1 MENQKRVPLISVLII
16 LLCISVCIGATYAY
30 FASSVASNG
39 NKVKAGKLDVDLQLL
54 TDSSTNT
61 WLTITESADPVFN
74 YELWEPGYT
83 AVKVLRV
90 VNNGN
95 LAVKWEAR
103 FISNTAVSELADVIQ
118 VDVKTGNGNGEISYP
133 ANVTELL
140 NNTWGESKENLK
152 SCINS
157 AAPIA
162 SGTLLST
169 DPKAST
175 YIVIAL
181 HMPIEADNTYQ
192 DQLLGEFDIE
202 IVATQFI
209 YESDAFGSDYDEG
222 AKFPCEHPATEVIEG
237 YEPTYEQT
245 GLTDGKKCIICTE
258 VVEQQEEIPM
268 LVEKEYYNLEFS
280 RHEDDNGLPYYSVR
294 GKNGYNLESTDIVI
308 PSTYYGYP
316 VTEIEDEA
324 FYQFSNI
331 TSIEI
336 PDSIT
341 SIGSEAFRSCYQ
353 MPSIEIPN
361 SVTSIGEYAFSDCG
375 LESLELP
382 DSVTSIGEYAF
393 HNNGSLKSVTLPN
406 SITNIEWGTFAYC
419 DNLTDVTI
427 PDSVESIDG
436 SAFYDCFALENVTI
450 GDGVKSIGRTA
461 FFRCRALKNVTFG
474 ENSELTS
481 IGNSAFIYCENL
493 QSITIPNSVT
503 SIGEDAF
510 YECASLTSLTVP
522 NGVTSVGVRAF
533 SQCTS
538 LANVTL
544 PDTLTRIES
553 GTFGNCIALTSITV
567 GNNLTSIGSSAFEGC
582 YMLKNIT
589 LPDTVTSV
597 ENKAFYR
604 CNLVNFPF
612 GESSQLTTI
621 GVSAFYY
628 CDFKSVIIPD
638 SVITIGERAFQNCD
652 KLTNVTLGDGLTDI
666 DYAAFGW
673 CTALKNVT
681 FGSNGPM
688 SVNSGLFNGS
698 TALTAIYITDLAAWC
713 NIDFSG
719 TSYHPLSSIEN
730 LYLNDEILTG
740 ELVIPDHITKIGAY
754 TFYGYDKLTSVEIGN
769 GVTSIGMG
777 AFENCIALESVTI
790 GNNVTSIGSNAF
802 YGCDSLESAAF
813 GQSEGWYTGYYE
825 EEYVTID
832 ISATND
838 LTDHAIAATCLKD
851 TYCWYDW
858 SRNQ

>member
-268 LVEKEYYNLEFS
+268 LVEKEYPDLVFT
-280 RHEDDNGLPYYSVR
+280 RHEGANGSYYSVR
-294 GKNGYNLESTDIVI
+294 GADSITSTDIEI

-324 FYQFSNI
+324 FLGSNI
-331 TSIEI
+331 IKSVKM
-336 PDSIT
+336 PNSIT
-341 SIGSEAFRSCYQ
+341 DIGDYAFYFCESLTSVTMPEDITELGKGVFWGCTSL
-353 MPSIEIPN
+353 PSITIPN
-361 SVTSIGEYAFSDCG
+361 SVTSIDCSFGNCDSLTHIEIPDSVTSIDDRAFLSCDN
-375 LESLELP
+375 LESVTIGEGVSNIGYQVFAECPKLESVTIGSNVTSSGEAAFGWCTSLTGVTMP
-382 DSVTSIGEYAF
+382 DTLTDIGKQAFAGCTSLKDVIIPSNVTTIENSAFAGCTGLTDVTIPNSVITLGNGAFYKCEGLTSVTIGNGVTSIGDSTFEGCYRLTSITIGDSVTSIGEYAF
-393 HNNGSLKSVTLPN
+393 
-406 SITNIEWGTFAYC
+406 Y
-419 DNLTDVTI
+419 
-427 PDSVESIDG
+427 
-436 SAFYDCFALENVTI
+436 
-450 GDGVKSIGRTA
+450 
-461 FFRCRALKNVTFG
+461 RCA
-474 ENSELTS
+474 
-481 IGNSAFIYCENL
+481 
-493 QSITIPNSVT
+493 
-503 SIGEDAF
+503 
-510 YECASLTSLTVP
+510 
-522 NGVTSVGVRAF
+522 
-533 SQCTS
+533 
-538 LANVTL
+538 
-544 PDTLTRIES
+544 
-553 GTFGNCIALTSITV
+553 ALTSI
-567 GNNLTSIGSSAFEGC
+567 
-582 YMLKNIT
+582 
-589 LPDTVTSV
+589 
-597 ENKAFYR
+597 
-604 CNLVNFPF
+604 
-612 GESSQLTTI
+612 
-621 GVSAFYY
+621 
-628 CDFKSVIIPD
+628 IIPD
-638 SVITIGERAFQNCD
+638 SVITLDDRVFVNCF
-652 KLTNVTLGDGLTDI
+652 KLTDVTI
-666 DYAAFGW
+666 
-673 CTALKNVT
+673 
-681 FGSNGPM
+681 GS
-688 SVNSGLFNGS
+688 
-698 TALTAIYITDLAAWC
+698 
-713 NIDFSG
+713 
-719 TSYHPLSSIEN
+719 
-730 LYLNDEILTG
+730 
-740 ELVIPDHITKIGAY
+740 
-754 TFYGYDKLTSVEIGN
+754 
-769 GVTSIGMG
+769 GVTSIGVSVFTTCSKLTSVVFKQPNG
-777 AFENCIALESVTI
+777 WSASGLELSAEDL
-790 GNNVTSIGSNAF
+790 SIPS
-802 YGCDSLESAAF
+802 
-813 GQSEGWYTGYYE
+813 T
-825 EEYVTID
+825 
-832 ISATND
+832 
-838 LTDHAIAATCLKD
+838 AATYLVK
-851 TYCWYDW
+851 TYGGKYWN
-858 SRNQ
+858 RTE